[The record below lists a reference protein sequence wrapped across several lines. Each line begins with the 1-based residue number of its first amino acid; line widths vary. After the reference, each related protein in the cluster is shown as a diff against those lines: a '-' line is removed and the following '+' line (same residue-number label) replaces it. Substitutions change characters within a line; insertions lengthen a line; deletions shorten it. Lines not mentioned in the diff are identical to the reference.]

1 MDDSVALNDRLED
14 KLEGMME
21 EHVNKVS
28 NTTCVLREL
37 SVIDQYNNIDVDAL
51 KRDLKQYEVFI
62 QFLLS

>member
-1 MDDSVALNDRLED
+1 
-14 KLEGMME
+14 MME

-28 NTTCVLREL
+28 NMTCVLREL